1 VAARF
6 VVADTNLLVDFLRG
20 SDPGG
25 AWVRGRLRGGDL
37 RVTAVSSFELSL
49 GADFLDRLGRIEA
62 LLLNRTLP
70 LDLLGAYR
78 AGEVLSGLRREGH
91 PIGVNDALVAGIC
104 LRFDLPLATRN
115 VREFERVQGLRLV
128 SLAA

>member
-1 VAARF
+1 VAAGL

-20 SDPGG
+20 SDPGAG
-25 AWVRGRLRGGDL
+25 WVRGRLRDGTL
-37 RVTAVSSFELSL
+37 RVTAVSAFELRL
-49 GADFLDRLGRIEA
+49 GADFLARQRGIDA
-62 LLLNRTLP
+62 LLVHRTLP

-78 AGEVLSGLRREGH
+78 AGEVLSGLRRRGT

-115 VREFERVQGLRLV
+115 VREFRRVEDLRLTP
-128 SLAA
+128 ADE